1 MEILSRKGIR
11 DVVTSEDNLGRQE
24 ETMLE
29 EIKKG
34 LLSGLGGVL
43 LTKEKIEEI
52 SRKMVDEAKM
62 SKEDARKLRED
73 LLANGE
79 RQWTQMQES
88 VSEAFKKGLKS
99 LDIGSKSE
107 VQRLT
112 ERVDN
117 LEKRLVL
124 LEENARRTTEQSG
137 LTGDQSRVNRGQ

>member
-1 MEILSRKGIR
+1 
-11 DVVTSEDNLGRQE
+11 
-24 ETMLE
+24 MLE
-29 EIKKG
+29 EIRKG

-73 LLANGE
+73 LLKNGE
-79 RQWTQMQES
+79 REWTQIQES
-88 VSEAFKKGLKS
+88 ISEAFRKGVKS

-107 VQRLT
+107 VARLR

-117 LEKRLVL
+117 LEKRLIL
-124 LEENARRTTEQSG
+124 LEETSRRTS
-137 LTGDQSRVNRGQ
+137 DQS

>member
-1 MEILSRKGIR
+1 
-11 DVVTSEDNLGRQE
+11 
-24 ETMLE
+24 MLE
-29 EIKKG
+29 EIRKG

-73 LLANGE
+73 LLTTGE
-79 RQWTQMQES
+79 RQWAQIQES
-88 VSEAFKKGLKS
+88 ISEAFRRGVKS

-107 VQRLT
+107 VERLR

-117 LEKRLVL
+117 LEKRLII
-124 LEENARRTTEQSG
+124 LEETSRRTS
-137 LTGDQSRVNRGQ
+137 DQSSVISGQ

>member
-1 MEILSRKGIR
+1 MAMRIAIDSLSQKVNLDIAI
-11 DVVTSEDNLGRQE
+11 SEDNLGRKE

-29 EIKKG
+29 EIRKG

-73 LLANGE
+73 LLTTGE
-79 RQWTQMQES
+79 RQWDQIQES
-88 VSEAFKKGLKS
+88 ISDAFRKGVKS

-107 VQRLT
+107 VERLR

-117 LEKRLVL
+117 LEKRLII
-124 LEENARRTTEQSG
+124 LEETSRRTS
-137 LTGDQSRVNRGQ
+137 DQSSVISGQ

>member
-1 MEILSRKGIR
+1 MMAVRIAIESLIQKVIP
-11 DVVTSEDNLGRQE
+11 DIAISEDNLGRKE

-29 EIKKG
+29 EIRKG

-43 LTKEKIEEI
+43 LTKEKVEEI
-52 SRKMVDEAKM
+52 SRKLVEEAKL

-79 RQWTQMQES
+79 RQWDQMQES
-88 VSEAFKKGLKS
+88 IADAFKKGLRT

-107 VQRLT
+107 VARLR

-117 LEKRLVL
+117 LEKRLIL
-124 LEENARRTTEQSG
+124 IEETSRRTS
-137 LTGDQSRVNRGQ
+137 DQSSVIRGQ